1 MAGSK
6 PACAPMHADRR
17 RQDTLATHG
26 YENTDWFFNM
36 VLCVFMVKQKEI
48 MLTFIENITIEKIFK
63 ISLRVIINTLIVFII
78 IVLILGLAKTIYSIK
93 KLIPIEHFT
102 NGFNH
107 IITDILSF
115 LVILELF
122 RSFVEYFK
130 SKRFRLHSMMDPF
143 IIFVVRELLVILYT
157 HEKVVW
163 QNIIGF
169 AILVLSLGIVR
180 TLAVI
185 YTPES
190 EKIK

>member
-1 MAGSK
+1 
-6 PACAPMHADRR
+6 
-17 RQDTLATHG
+17 
-26 YENTDWFFNM
+26 
-36 VLCVFMVKQKEI
+36 
-48 MLTFIENITIEKIFK
+48 MLYFIKNISIENLFNT
-63 ISLRVIINTLIVFII
+63 SLKVIINTLIIFII
-78 IVLILGLAKTIYSIK
+78 IVLILGLAKTVYSIK
-93 KLIPIEHFT
+93 GLIPIEHFAD
-102 NGFNH
+102 GFNH

-122 RSFVEYFK
+122 RSFIEYFK
-130 SKRFRLHSMMDPF
+130 SKRFRLHSMMDSF

-157 HEKVVW
+157 HEKVEW
-163 QNIIGF
+163 QNIVGF

>member
-1 MAGSK
+1 M
-6 PACAPMHADRR
+6 
-17 RQDTLATHG
+17 L
-26 YENTDWFFNM
+26 NFNNN
-36 VLCVFMVKQKEI
+36 I
-48 MLTFIENITIEKIFK
+48 DIEELFK
-63 ISLRVIINTLIVFII
+63 ISLKFIINTLIVFII
-78 IVLILGLAKTIYSIK
+78 IVLILGLAKTVYSIK
-93 KLIPIEHFT
+93 GLFPIKHFAD
-102 NGFNH
+102 GFNH

-122 RSFVEYFK
+122 RSFIEYFK

-143 IIFVVRELLVILYT
+143 IIFVVRELIVILYT
-157 HEKVVW
+157 HEKVAW

>member
-1 MAGSK
+1 
-6 PACAPMHADRR
+6 
-17 RQDTLATHG
+17 
-26 YENTDWFFNM
+26 M
-36 VLCVFMVKQKEI
+36 VVSIKTI
-48 MLTFIENITIEKIFK
+48 SIENLFNT
-63 ISLRVIINTLIVFII
+63 SLKMIINTLIIFII
-78 IVLILGLAKTIYSIK
+78 IVLILGLLKTVYSIRG
-93 KLIPIEHFT
+93 LIPVEHFAD
-102 NGFNH
+102 GFNH

-122 RSFVEYFK
+122 RSFIEFFK

-143 IIFVVRELLVILYT
+143 IIFVVRELIVILYT

>member
-1 MAGSK
+1 
-6 PACAPMHADRR
+6 
-17 RQDTLATHG
+17 
-26 YENTDWFFNM
+26 
-36 VLCVFMVKQKEI
+36 
-48 MLTFIENITIEKIFK
+48 MLNVIKNISIEKIFK
-63 ISLRVIINTLIVFII
+63 ISLKVIINTLIVFII

-93 KLIPIEHFT
+93 GLIPIEQFAD
-102 NGFNH
+102 GFNH

-157 HEKVVW
+157 HEKVIW

>member
-1 MAGSK
+1 MLK
-6 PACAPMHADRR
+6 FN
-17 RQDTLATHG
+17 
-26 YENTDWFFNM
+26 NT
-36 VLCVFMVKQKEI
+36 VSTEEL
-48 MLTFIENITIEKIFK
+48 FK
-63 ISLRVIINTLIVFII
+63 ISLKFIINTLIVFII
-78 IVLILGLAKTIYSIK
+78 IVLILGLAKTVYSIK
-93 KLIPIEHFT
+93 GLLPIKHFAD
-102 NGFNH
+102 GFSH

-122 RSFVEYFK
+122 RSFIEYFK

-143 IIFVVRELLVILYT
+143 IIFVVRELIVILYT
-157 HEKVVW
+157 HDKVEW

-190 EKIK
+190 EKTK

>member
-1 MAGSK
+1 
-6 PACAPMHADRR
+6 
-17 RQDTLATHG
+17 
-26 YENTDWFFNM
+26 
-36 VLCVFMVKQKEI
+36 
-48 MLTFIENITIEKIFK
+48 MLKKMTIEELFN
-63 ISLRVIINTLIVFII
+63 ISLKLIINTLIIFII
-78 IVLILGLAKTIYSIK
+78 VVLIIGLVKTVYSIHG
-93 KLIPIEHFT
+93 LIPIEHFAD
-102 NGFNH
+102 GFNH

-157 HEKVVW
+157 HEHVAW
-163 QNIIGF
+163 QNIVGF

-185 YTPES
+185 YSPDS
-190 EKIK
+190 DKSK